1 MTVGIAALLFAL
13 SVPIAVAVAS
23 FFRHTLTV
31 LIALG
36 AIPLGLVLHAL
47 GGTGYAVF
55 GLVLLAVS
63 AAMIH
68 TVVDTFRLLGTA
80 KRTERRYRPAPAE
93 RQRSTRRTSRRSRI
107 AA

>member
-1 MTVGIAALLFAL
+1 MTVGIAALLFVL
-13 SVPIAVAVAS
+13 SVPIAVAIAS

-31 LIALG
+31 LVVLG
-36 AIPLGLVLHAL
+36 AIPFGLVVHAL
-47 GGTGYAVF
+47 GGTTYAVF
-55 GLVLLAVS
+55 ALALLAVS

-80 KRTERRYRPAPAE
+80 KRTERRSPPSLAE
-93 RQRSTRRTSRRSRI
+93 RRRSGRRSDRSRI

>member
-1 MTVGIAALLFAL
+1 MTVGIAALLFVL
-13 SVPIAVAVAS
+13 IVPIAVAVAS
-23 FFRHTLTV
+23 FFRHTLAV
-31 LIALG
+31 LAILG
-36 AIPLGLVLHAL
+36 AIPFGLVLHAL

-68 TVVDTFRLLGTA
+68 TVVNTFRLLGTA
-80 KRTERRYRPAPAE
+80 KRTKRSSTPSLAERR
-93 RQRSTRRTSRRSRI
+93 RSGRRADRSRI

>member
-1 MTVGIAALLFAL
+1 MTVGIAALLFVL

-23 FFRHTLTV
+23 FFRHTLAV
-31 LIALG
+31 LVVLG
-36 AIPLGLVLHAL
+36 AIPLWLVLQAL
-47 GGTGYAVF
+47 GGTSAAVF

-80 KRTERRYRPAPAE
+80 TRTERRYRPAPAE
-93 RQRSTRRTSRRSRI
+93 RGRSTRRRSHRSRI

>member
-1 MTVGIAALLFAL
+1 MSVGIAALLFVL
-13 SVPIAVAVAS
+13 IVLIAVAVAS
-23 FFRHTLTV
+23 FFGHMLAV
-31 LIALG
+31 LVVLG
-36 AIPLGLVLHAL
+36 AIPFGLVLQAL
-47 GGTGYAVF
+47 GGTSYAVF

-63 AAMIH
+63 AAAIH

-93 RQRSTRRTSRRSRI
+93 RRRSTRRISHRSRI